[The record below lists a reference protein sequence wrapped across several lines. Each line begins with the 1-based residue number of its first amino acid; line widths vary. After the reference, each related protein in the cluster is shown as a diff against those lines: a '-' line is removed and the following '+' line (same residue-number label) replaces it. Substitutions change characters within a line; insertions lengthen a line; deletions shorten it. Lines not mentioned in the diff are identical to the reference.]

1 MVAPVS
7 GRGSEPASD
16 GGVPA
21 LARALRDAGMEVIY
35 TGPGHT
41 PEQIVRTALQEDAD
55 VIGLAVGSA
64 GGPGGDVLGDSAPA
78 ALVAELVE
86 LLARGDAADVVVF
99 AAPVAESAGPG
110 GSGPETGASAGA
122 AGPGPEPGEP
132 ATPGER
138 ATPGE
143 PAVPGGRAAPGESA
157 IFAPGTSPARIV
169 AWIRARSGSP

>member
-7 GRGSEPASD
+7 GRGSEPAFD

-64 GGPGGDVLGDSAPA
+64 PGPGAGALDDGALGDSAPGV
-78 ALVAELVE
+78 LVAELVE

-110 GSGPETGASAGA
+110 GSGPGAGTSAGA
-122 AGPGPEPGEP
+122 AGPGPEPGE
-132 ATPGER
+132 R
-138 ATPGE
+138 
-143 PAVPGGRAAPGESA
+143 AVPSEPAAPGESA